1 MDFKTVKDVIEF
13 AIRKEEA
20 SAQFYHD
27 LAALMKDST
36 TRIIFEVLERNEMQH
51 KSALEFELIKQGQ
64 VVSEDTYKVSDEP
77 ASYIELDEQAQSMTY
92 TDALQLA
99 IRKEHAAFQLFAE
112 LMVQTRD
119 PQLRKMFFELAQEE
133 MRHVLQFE
141 NEYNS
146 IVPKKQ

>member
-1 MDFKTVKDVIEF
+1 MDFKTVKDVLEF
-13 AIRKEEA
+13 AIRKEDA

-36 TRIIFEVLERNEMQH
+36 TRIIFEVLGRNEMQH
-51 KSALEFELIKQGQ
+51 KSSLEFELIKQGQ
-64 VVSEDTYKVSDEP
+64 VVTEEEFRVTDEP
-77 ASYIELDEQAQSMTY
+77 ASYIEVDEQAQSMTY
-92 TDALQLA
+92 ADALQLA
-99 IRKEHAAFQLFAE
+99 IRKEQAAFQLFAE
-112 LMVQTRD
+112 LMVQAKD

-146 IVPKKQ
+146 IVPKK

>member
-1 MDFKTVKDVIEF
+1 MDFKTVKEVLEF
-13 AIRKEEA
+13 AIRKEDA

-51 KSALEFELIKQGQ
+51 KSSLEFELIKQGQ
-64 VVSEDTYKVSDEP
+64 VVNEEGYKVTDEP
-77 ASYIELDEQAQSMTY
+77 TGYIEVDEQAQSMTY
-92 TDALQLA
+92 VDALQLA
-99 IRKEHAAFQLFAE
+99 IRKEQAAFKLFAE
-112 LMVQTRD
+112 LMVQAKD

-146 IVPKKQ
+146 ILPKK